1 MSPDPCSSF
10 CETDPDLPCHPDCD
24 ALVEHA
30 ALPTE
35 PTIAESKSEENVAA
49 LDEELKEVASE
60 EESKEDDKT
69 EA

>member
-1 MSPDPCSSF
+1 M
-10 CETDPDLPCHPDCD
+10 TVIHP
-24 ALVEHA
+24 VEHA

-60 EESKEDDKT
+60 EESKEEEDEKT